1 MIKKLTARL
10 QINGYTGFL
19 VLAAV
24 IALQGCSSGS
34 SPSSEVAIE
43 TTKPIIKSA
52 NDERQY
58 RHITLDNKLDV
69 LLISDPSTDKAAAS
83 LDVHIGSY
91 QNPAGREGLAHFLE
105 HMLFLGTKDYPNPGD
120 YQTFISEHGGSHNA
134 GTGLENTT
142 YFFDIDASYLSQALD
157 RFSPFFSSPNF
168 DAKYVDRERNAVESE
183 YRLKIKDDSRRQ

>member
-10 QINGYTGFL
+10 QVNGYRILL

-43 TTKPIIKSA
+43 TTKPVIKSA

-58 RHITLDNKLDV
+58 RHIILDNKLDV

-83 LDVHIGSY
+83 LDVYVGSY
-91 QNPAGREGLAHFLE
+91 QNPADREGLAHFLE
-105 HMLFLGTKDYPNPGD
+105 HMLFSFAILL
-120 YQTFISEHGGSHNA
+120 FV
-134 GTGLENTT
+134 
-142 YFFDIDASYLSQALD
+142 ALKKLHL
-157 RFSPFFSSPNF
+157 F
-168 DAKYVDRERNAVESE
+168 
-183 YRLKIKDDSRRQ
+183 

>member
-10 QINGYTGFL
+10 QINGCRILL

-24 IALQGCSSGS
+24 IALQGCSSGG
-34 SPSSEVAIE
+34 SPGSEISVEITE
-43 TTKPIIKSA
+43 PVIKSA
-52 NDERQY
+52 NDQRQY

-91 QNPAGREGLAHFLE
+91 QNPADREGLAHFLE

-157 RFSPFFSSPNF
+157 RFFPLLFQSPILTLNMSTVS
-168 DAKYVDRERNAVESE
+168 AMRWSLSIA
-183 YRLKIKDDSRRQ
+183 